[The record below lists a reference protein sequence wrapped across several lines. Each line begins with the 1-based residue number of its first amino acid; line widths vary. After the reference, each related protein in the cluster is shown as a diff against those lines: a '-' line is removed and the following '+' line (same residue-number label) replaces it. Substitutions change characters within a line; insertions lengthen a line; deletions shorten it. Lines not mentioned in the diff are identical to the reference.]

1 VRIEER
7 RLAKAPRRRK
17 ANSGSVRR
25 RALQPVQLG
34 ATIDQP
40 CRRDRIR

>member
-1 VRIEER
+1 VRVEER
-7 RLAKAPRRRK
+7 RLAKAPRRRQSDS
-17 ANSGSVRR
+17 AAVRR
-25 RALQPVQLG
+25 RALQLIQLG